1 MCETLRGGI
10 LIVALQS
17 NHKKEEILPILE
29 NLFFFCDPARQIYD
43 NITVYG
49 RGLKDCGVP
58 ILKLT
63 IGFTLTFII
72 TAIASIAGVEM
83 IASAD
88 DET

>member
-1 MCETLRGGI
+1 MKRIMLKLCGTI
-10 LIVALQS
+10 LVITASIVFIYLGL
-17 NHKKEEILPILE
+17 KI
-29 NLFFFCDPARQIYD
+29 FFCDPARQIYD